1 MKKFLFT
8 TLPSNDLGLLTRS
21 LPIAH
26 ELTRLG
32 HKIFFSS
39 PAKAPDRLIKDAG
52 FENLIPKHPL
62 YQIEKFSV
70 QGILNHLTA
79 QKHKSEYGKRLKF
92 LYELLRAIPRKFAPA
107 TAEVWNMDHAAA
119 IAGMMNKNFVM
130 ANFKA
135 YEKLIIEVRPD
146 CIVDFWNPFACI
158 AARLRQI
165 PLITVIQADG
175 HPNNKGL
182 IWWKDPP
189 KNLPTALP
197 TINRIITDRGL
208 KAIAKMEELN
218 IGDLTLIV
226 GTPETDPV
234 QDNANCIYIGPI
246 LWEKSDTILP
256 EWIKNIDT
264 NKPVI
269 WIYSGNPRYRKK
281 GTVFDSDII
290 LHASINTLGEEDVT
304 VLLTT
309 GHHELPKEFLPLP
322 DNFHFSKYLPG
333 LRIAAMCD
341 LIIHHGG
348 YGSCQTGL
356 FTGKPQVIIPT
367 FSERESNARRIAS
380 LGAGEYVLPKT
391 TANNKKEIDL
401 AEFQKKVKQVLALP
415 AYLKNAQS
423 YSQKLKMYGGPGK
436 AAEFIEKFVQNK
448 NTRTASDKIGS

>member
-21 LPIAH
+21 LPIAQ
-26 ELTRLG
+26 ELSKAG
-32 HKIFFSS
+32 HTIAFSS
-39 PAKAPDRLIKDAG
+39 PAKAPEKLIKDAG
-52 FENLIPKHPL
+52 YENLVPKHPL
-62 YQIEKFSV
+62 YQIDKYSFWGV
-70 QGILNHLTA
+70 INHLKS
-79 QKHKSEYGKRLKF
+79 QKYRDEYGNRLKF
-92 LYELLRAIPRKFAPA
+92 LYKLMRAIPRKFAPS
-107 TAEVWNMDHAAA
+107 TAEIWNMDHAAA
-119 IAGMMNKNFVM
+119 IAGMMNSNFVQ
-130 ANFKA
+130 ANCEA
-135 YEKLIIEVRPD
+135 YEQLMLGFKPD

-158 AARLRQI
+158 SARLLQI

-175 HPNNKGL
+175 HPHNKGL

-197 TINRIITDRGL
+197 TINRIITGRGL

-234 QDNANCIYIGPI
+234 QDNTNCIYIGPI
-246 LWEKSDTILP
+246 LWEKSDTVLP
-256 EWIKNIDT
+256 EWIQDIDP

-281 GTVFDSDII
+281 GTVLDSDII
-290 LHASINTLGEEDVT
+290 LYASINTLGEEDVT

-309 GHHELPKEFLPLP
+309 GHHELPKEFLSLP

-333 LRIAAMCD
+333 LRTAAMCD
-341 LIIHHGG
+341 LMIHHGG

-356 FTGKPQVIIPT
+356 FTGTPQVIIPT

-380 LGAGEYVLPKT
+380 LGAGEFVLPKT
-391 TANNKKEIDL
+391 TGDNKKEIDL
-401 AEFQKKVKQVLALP
+401 TEFRTKVKLVLSTS
-415 AYLKNAQS
+415 AYLKNAQI
-423 YSQKLKMYGGPGK
+423 YSNKLKTYGGPGK
-436 AAEFIEKFVQNK
+436 AAEIIENFAINK
-448 NTRTASDKIGS
+448 NYRTA